1 MAILQPGEQRKL
13 ILFNGPRHSGKD
25 TAAIR
30 CVHTFD
36 AYHFKMSGPIKA
48 AVRAMFSLTDE
59 DVDGLEIIKTTG
71 VPLFFEKSYV
81 DVQISLSEDWTK
93 PFFGTEVFGFLAR
106 RHVEKAIEA
115 DPTQGL
121 FVCSDSGFDHEAK
134 QLIDLFGAKNV
145 LLVRIFRDGKTFDG
159 DSRSYIYLDKVPTIT
174 VTNSNFNTYQMTIDD
189 VVASFL
195 ANEKCPV

>member
-30 CVHTFD
+30 CVETFD
-36 AYHFKMSGPIKA
+36 AFHFKMSGPIKA
-48 AVRAMFSLTDE
+48 AIGAAFQLSYD
-59 DVDGLEIIKTTG
+59 DVQYLESIKTE
-71 VPLFFEKSYV
+71 PCELFFGKSYV
-81 DVQISLSEDWTK
+81 DMQISFSEDWLK
-93 PFFGTEVFGFLAR
+93 SIFDKYVFGRLAL
-106 RHVEKAIEA
+106 RHVRSMIA
-115 DPTQGL
+115 DHPEQGL
-121 FVCSDSGFDHEAK
+121 YVCSDSGFAEEALP
-134 QLIDLFGAKNV
+134 LIDLFGAKNV

-159 DSRSYIYLDKVPTIT
+159 DSRSYIYLKNVPTIT
-174 VTNSNFNTYQMTIDD
+174 VTNSNIDTYQTTIDD

>member
-1 MAILQPGEQRKL
+1 MAILQPGTSRKL

-48 AVRAMFSLTDE
+48 AIRAMFSLTDE
-59 DVDGLEIIKTTG
+59 DVDGLEIRKTTG
-71 VPLFFEKSYV
+71 VPLLFGKSYV
-81 DVQISLSEDWTK
+81 DVQISFSEDWTK
-93 PFFGTEVFGFLAR
+93 PFFGTEAFGFLAR
-106 RHVEKAIEA
+106 RHVEKAIER
-115 DPTQGL
+115 DPGQGL

-134 QLIDLFGAKNV
+134 QLIDLFGVKNV

-174 VTNSNFNTYQMTIDD
+174 VTNSNINTYQTTIDD